1 MTVLELLDL
10 YNTDCEQC
18 EVNIVIDGSDHV
30 MPINEA
36 IDSVYRDYEVS
47 MISVEDNMLTM
58 YLVG

>member
-10 YNTDCEQC
+10 YDTDCEQC
-18 EVNIVIDGSDHV
+18 EINIVVDGSTNLMSID
-30 MPINEA
+30 EA
-36 IDSVYRDYEVS
+36 VDSAYRDYEVS